1 MTLVQAKML
10 FTTVSLI
17 ITILCLFCIYDC
29 HRPRYFPPGPPWL
42 PIIGCLVAF
51 KRLQSKFG
59 FTHLACKQLEK
70 SYGPIVGLKLGRQK
84 VVCISTYN
92 LVKEALLRD
101 EFNGRPESF
110 FFTVR
115 SFGKKKG
122 VLFTEGRTWSQC
134 RKFTMRHLRSFGFGQ
149 SMMATK
155 LTTEVQYLVKN
166 LQKQCKHG
174 PVQMDNAF
182 KVAVINVLWT
192 MLTGCRFEYDDKKSK
207 EILESVHDSFRI
219 CRVTDTMGGLLSHM
233 PFLRFVAPKWCKYD
247 ETMKVLK
254 LQWKFI
260 DDEITKHE
268 LDLTD
273 KEPRDLI
280 EAFLLEIASR
290 KENNADEIFDRE
302 NLVIL
307 CLDLLLAGT
316 QTTSDMLAITI
327 LFLSL
332 NPQWIKP
339 LQDELDKQTGRT
351 RAPTLE
357 DSSNLPMVEAFL
369 AEAQRY
375 LVMAPF
381 GVPHRTTTDV
391 DFNGYRIPKNT
402 VILYDFFS
410 VNNDP
415 MQWDHPEE
423 FRPERFLNENGQFR
437 QNNSN
442 IPFGL
447 GKRRCLGELLARPT
461 YFLYFVNFIHYF
473 NFDVS
478 PAHGI
483 PDPNG
488 YDNFTVTPK
497 PYYLKLAMRSDIK

>member
-1 MTLVQAKML
+1 MASVRTKML
-10 FTTVSLI
+10 LTTVFLI
-17 ITILCLFCIYDC
+17 FTIFGLYCIYDSLK
-29 HRPRYFPPGPPWL
+29 PKYFPPGPFWL
-42 PIIGCLVAF
+42 PIIGCLVNF
-51 KRLQSKFG
+51 KRLRSKHG
-59 FTHLACKQLEK
+59 FTHLAVKQLEK
-70 SYGPIVGLKLGRQK
+70 SYGPILGLKLGWQK
-84 VVCISTYN
+84 VVIISTYD

-110 FFTVR
+110 FFKVR

-134 RKFTMRHLRSFGFGQ
+134 RRFTMRHLRSFGFGQ

-155 LTTEVQYLVKN
+155 LTTEVQYLVEN
-166 LQKQCKHG
+166 LRKQCKNG

-182 KVAVINVLWT
+182 DVAVINALWT
-192 MLTGCRFEYDDKKSK
+192 MLTGCRFEYDDEKST
-207 EILESVHDSFRI
+207 EILESVHTSFRI
-219 CRVTDTMGGLLSHM
+219 ADTMGGLVSHM
-233 PFLRFVAPKWCKYD
+233 PFLRFIAPKWCNYD
-247 ETMKVLK
+247 ETMRILRM
-254 LQWKFI
+254 QWKFI

-273 KEPRDLI
+273 SEQPRDLI

-290 KENNADEIFDRE
+290 KENNSDEVFDRE
-302 NLVIL
+302 NLIIL

-332 NPQWIKP
+332 NPQWVKP
-339 LQDELDKQTGRT
+339 LKEELDKQTGRT
-351 RAPTLE
+351 RAPTIE
-357 DSSNLPMVEAFL
+357 DSSSLPMVEAFL

-375 LVMAPF
+375 LIMAPF
-381 GVPHRTTTDV
+381 GVPHRTTVDV
-391 DFNGYRIPKNT
+391 EFNGYRIPKNT
-402 VILYDFFS
+402 LILYDFFS

-415 MQWDHPEE
+415 IYWDHPEE
-423 FRPERFLNENGQFR
+423 FRPQRFLDENGQFR
-437 QNNSN
+437 QNNWN

-447 GKRRCLGELLARPT
+447 GKRRCLGELLARST
-461 YFLYFVNFIHYF
+461 YFLYFVYFIYYF
-473 NFDVS
+473 DFDIS

-488 YDNFTVTPK
+488 YDSFTVSPK
-497 PYYLKLAMRSDIK
+497 PYYLKLSMRSDIK